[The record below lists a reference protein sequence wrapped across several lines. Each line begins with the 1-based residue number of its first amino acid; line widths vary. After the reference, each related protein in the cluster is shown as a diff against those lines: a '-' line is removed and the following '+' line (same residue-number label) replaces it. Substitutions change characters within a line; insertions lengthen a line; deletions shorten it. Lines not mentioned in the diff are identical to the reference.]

1 MSRQPMLALTPRTG
15 GNYTRAHM
23 KRIDIYTIDIG
34 GGHIAPAEAIRD
46 QFDLMGYKDLEIRVV
61 NIALEIGAHLMRT
74 IYKTYWNLAL
84 HYPPLINAF
93 YSGADNP
100 FIMKIID
107 RLLGIS
113 ILPRFM
119 RYLEKAKPDIIVSTY
134 FSFTHYLEMFKRLG
148 QIDATCVVLNPEPF
162 DAHYIWFSHAF
173 DWSMVF
179 SPKSFDEIVEKG
191 IPARKVKVFPFPI
204 SPRYAKRTES
214 KEELRRKIGIS
225 RESFTF
231 LFFFGAEGRGPMS
244 RYLCAMLDRGI
255 EAQVVVVCGKNE
267 KLRMEMEEMAARHA
281 IRTRI
286 VVRGFVTNLPEY
298 IAASDIVVGKSG
310 PNQVFESFIQEK
322 PIVITSYLANERQ
335 TSDWVIANGLG
346 WLCRT
351 DEQFAMLASRLTAH
365 PELIRKC
372 ERNIRSL
379 GLKSGTPEICEFLHG
394 LLEKR
399 AGA

>member
-1 MSRQPMLALTPRTG
+1 
-15 GNYTRAHM
+15 M

-74 IYKTYWNLAL
+74 IYKTYWNFAL

-100 FIMKIID
+100 FVMKIID

-119 RYLEKAKPDIIVSTY
+119 RYLEKAKPDLIVSTY
-134 FSFTHYLEMFKRLG
+134 FSFTHYLELFKRLG
-148 QIDATCVVLNPEPF
+148 QIDATCIVLNPEPF

-179 SPKSFDEIVEKG
+179 SRKSFDEIVEKG

-204 SPRYAKRTES
+204 SPRFAKRKES
-214 KEELRRKIGIS
+214 KEELRRKIGIAV
-225 RESFTF
+225 EPFTF
-231 LFFFGAEGRGPMS
+231 LFFFGAEGRGPMKK
-244 RYLCAMLDRGI
+244 YLSAMLERGI
-255 EAQVVVVCGKNE
+255 AAQVVVVCGKHE
-267 KLRMEMEEMAARHA
+267 KLRMEMEEMAAHHA
-281 IRTRI
+281 VRTRI
-286 VVRGFVTNLPEY
+286 VVRGFVTNLPDY

-322 PIVITSYLANERQ
+322 PIVISSYLANERQ

-351 DEQFAMLASRLTAH
+351 DEQFAMLAARLTAH

-372 ERNIRSL
+372 ERNIRAL

-399 AGA
+399 AGAKANSTSRS